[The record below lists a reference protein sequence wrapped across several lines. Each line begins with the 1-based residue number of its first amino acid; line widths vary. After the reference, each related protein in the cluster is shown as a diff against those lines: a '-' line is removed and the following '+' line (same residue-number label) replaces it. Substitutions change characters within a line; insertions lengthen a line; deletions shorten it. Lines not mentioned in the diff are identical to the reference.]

1 MFCFLGVDVHDPL
14 ASIMWVLRHGGDEI
28 SYRSFNRVC
37 KSFSHDSLDESE
49 LSCDILERFTRH
61 RGIGMDPTPR
71 APFTRE
77 GGRFSRPDE
86 LMASGAMAALLGLGG
101 EAVRSGVARQRRLTG
116 RRGVPRRGRHARTLR
131 QQPKT

>member
-37 KSFSHDSLDESE
+37 KSFLHDSLDENE

-61 RGIGMDPTPR
+61 RGIGTDTSR
-71 APFTRE
+71 APFTR
-77 GGRFSRPDE
+77 GRWQ
-86 LMASGAMAALLGLGG
+86 
-101 EAVRSGVARQRRLTG
+101 VQ
-116 RRGVPRRGRHARTLR
+116 PRRPLTRRSDCSAGRSSSTRLWARAIA
-131 QQPKT
+131 QPL

>member
-1 MFCFLGVDVHDPL
+1 MAV
-14 ASIMWVLRHGGDEI
+14 IEI
-28 SYRSFNRVC
+28 SCPSFNRVC

-77 GGRFSRPDE
+77 GGRFSRA
-86 LMASGAMAALLGLGG
+86 LMASGAMAALLASGAMLCDQVLLVN
-101 EAVRSGVARQRRLTG
+101 AVDQG
-116 RRGVPRRGRHARTLR
+116 
-131 QQPKT
+131 